1 MNQLHIIIIIIF
13 FLSLYILPVS
23 SIIKTSSIYLIWIML
38 VFCID
43 SHQIKVSKISKSL
56 TIIQDAL
63 KQKKKIKINESS
75 QHFFKHKLWLYLC
88 KYLYILIYIRFLKLS
103 QCDLCVCI
111 YLYTSIS
118 TWIQFFKL
126 SQSASY
132 IFLFRFKTFLQK
144 RICKNISRSSQMMR
158 HKM

>member
-1 MNQLHIIIIIIF
+1 
-13 FLSLYILPVS
+13 
-23 SIIKTSSIYLIWIML
+23 ML
-38 VFCID
+38 AFCVD

-118 TWIQFFKL
+118 T
-126 SQSASY
+126 
-132 IFLFRFKTFLQK
+132 
-144 RICKNISRSSQMMR
+144 
-158 HKM
+158 

>member
-1 MNQLHIIIIIIF
+1 
-13 FLSLYILPVS
+13 
-23 SIIKTSSIYLIWIML
+23 ML
-38 VFCID
+38 VFCVD
-43 SHQIKVSKISKSL
+43 SHQIKVQKISKSL

-63 KQKKKIKINESS
+63 KQRKKKLMKALNI
-75 QHFFKHKLWLYLC
+75 FFKHKLWLYLC

-118 TWIQFFKL
+118 TLIQFFKL

-132 IFLFRFKTFLQK
+132 IFLFRFQTFLQK

>member
-1 MNQLHIIIIIIF
+1 MNNVGV
-13 FLSLYILPVS
+13 LYRFTSNQSFKNLQIVNYHPGCS
-23 SIIKTSSIYLIWIML
+23 KTE
-38 VFCID
+38 
-43 SHQIKVSKISKSL
+43 
-56 TIIQDAL
+56 
-63 KQKKKIKINESS
+63 KKIKINESS

-118 TWIQFFKL
+118 TLIQFFKL

-132 IFLFRFKTFLQK
+132 IFLFRFQTFLQK